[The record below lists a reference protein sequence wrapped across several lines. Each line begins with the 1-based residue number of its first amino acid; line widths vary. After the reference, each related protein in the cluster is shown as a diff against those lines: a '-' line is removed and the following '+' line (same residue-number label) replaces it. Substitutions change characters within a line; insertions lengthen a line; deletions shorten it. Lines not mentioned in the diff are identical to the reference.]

1 MVNRYPIKCSICGAL
16 IPAKGGTIR
25 RAGRCWVG
33 AHLACQ
39 ESGQPGVVETRF
51 SSGEVVYQ
59 NRRGRCED
67 APCCGCC
74 S

>member
-1 MVNRYPIKCSICGAL
+1 MVNKYRIKCSICGAM
-16 IPAKGGTIR
+16 IPTNGGVIWLDGR
-25 RAGRCWVG
+25 RWIG

-39 ESGQPGVVETRF
+39 ESGKAEVVTIRL
-51 SSGEVVYQ
+51 SSGEVIRT

-74 S
+74 D